1 MMKVL
6 FIGWFIFLFGFAAFS
21 QKQDTLIIKAND
33 SVSLNLHHK
42 DSVSRKLKDT
52 TAKKKFNPGKAS
64 LYSAIFPGLGQIY
77 NKKYWKV
84 PIVWA
89 AVGIPV
95 YTFFFNRVYYTRARY
110 AIAVVANGSQGNAD
124 SMAMVYPDYTAGV
137 LAGDLQGLE
146 NIRNFYRENE
156 DYSLLFFLL
165 FYTLNIIDATVD
177 AHLRDFNVSSDL
189 SLKISPGVIQ
199 GANRGA
205 LTLGFD
211 IHKPKPRP
219 LFDTR

>member
-6 FIGWFIFLFGFAAFS
+6 SIVFLTILIPIVAFS
-21 QKQDTLIIKAND
+21 QKNDTLIIRARD
-33 SVSLNLHHK
+33 SATLKLRQK
-42 DSVSRKLKDT
+42 DSLHPKIKDT
-52 TAKKKFNPGKAS
+52 ASKKKFDPGKAS

-77 NKKYWKV
+77 NKKYWKL

-95 YTFFFNRVYYTRARY
+95 YTFFFNRTYYNRARY

-124 SMAMVYPDYTAGV
+124 SMARVYPDYTAGV

-146 NIRNFYRENE
+146 NIRNFYRQNE
-156 DYSLLFFLL
+156 DYSLLFFIL
-165 FYTLNIIDATVD
+165 FYALNIIDATVD
-177 AHLRDFNVSSDL
+177 AHLRDFNVSNDL
-189 SLKISPGVIQ
+189 SIRIKPGNIPSSNSGSVGICI
-199 GANRGA
+199 
-205 LTLGFD
+205 D
-211 IHKPKPRP
+211 IHKPRPRP

>member
-1 MMKVL
+1 MKVL
-6 FIGWFIFLFGFAAFS
+6 FTGWFVCLFNLAVFS
-21 QKQDTLIIKAND
+21 QKNDTLVIKAND
-33 SVSLNLHHK
+33 SVSLSLHHN
-42 DSVSRKLKDT
+42 DSASRKLKDT
-52 TAKKKFNPGKAS
+52 VVKKKFDPGKAS

-95 YTFFFNRVYYTRARY
+95 YTFFFNRVYYNRSRY

-124 SMAMVYPDYTAGV
+124 SMARVYPDYVAGV

-156 DYSLLFFLL
+156 DYSVLFFLL

-177 AHLRDFNVSSDL
+177 AHLRDFNVSDDL
-189 SLKISPGVIQ
+189 SMKIRPGSIQ
-199 GANRGA
+199 GANWGA
-205 LTLGFD
+205 ITLGFD
-211 IHKPKPRP
+211 LHKPKPKP